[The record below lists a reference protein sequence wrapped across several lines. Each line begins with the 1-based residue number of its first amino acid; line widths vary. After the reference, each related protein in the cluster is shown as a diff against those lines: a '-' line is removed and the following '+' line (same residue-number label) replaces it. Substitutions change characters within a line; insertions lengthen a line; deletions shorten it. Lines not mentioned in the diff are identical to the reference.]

1 MNKQEY
7 LIITFHSLDDAMD
20 LDAKQ
25 TSSMKGRLIPK
36 PSVIDAGC
44 GMCFS
49 CQNKDMEKRF
59 LKMNKQEYLIITFHS
74 LDDAMDLD
82 AKQTSSMKGRLIPKP
97 SVIDA
102 GCGMCFSCQN
112 KDMEKWKIFLEEN
125 QIHYEKIV
133 KVVF

>member
-44 GMCFS
+44 GMCFMS
-49 CQNKDMEKRF
+49 K
-59 LKMNKQEYLIITFHS
+59 
-74 LDDAMDLD
+74 DLD
-82 AKQTSSMKGRLIPKP
+82 E
-97 SVIDA
+97 
-102 GCGMCFSCQN
+102 
-112 KDMEKWKIFLEEN
+112 EKWKLFLEE
-125 QIHYEKIV
+125 QDVLYEDIV
-133 KVVF
+133 RVNF

>member
-1 MNKQEY
+1 MRRFG
-7 LIITFHSLDDAMD
+7 LI
-20 LDAKQ
+20 
-25 TSSMKGRLIPK
+25 
-36 PSVIDAGC
+36 
-44 GMCFS
+44 
-49 CQNKDMEKRF
+49 RF

-82 AKQTSSMKGRLIPKP
+82 AKQTASMKGRLIPKP

-112 KDMEKWKIFLEEN
+112 KEMEKWKIFLEEN

>member
-25 TSSMKGRLIPK
+25 TASMKGRLIPK
-36 PSVIDAGC
+36 SSVIDAGC

-49 CQNKDMEKRF
+49 CQNKE
-59 LKMNKQEYLIITFHS
+59 
-74 LDDAMDLD
+74 
-82 AKQTSSMKGRLIPKP
+82 
-97 SVIDA
+97 V
-102 GCGMCFSCQN
+102 
-112 KDMEKWKIFLEEN
+112 EKWKIFLEEN
-125 QIHYEKIV
+125 QIHYEKIE

>member
-1 MNKQEY
+1 M
-7 LIITFHSLDDAMD
+7 LGL
-20 LDAKQ
+20 
-25 TSSMKGRLIPK
+25 R
-36 PSVIDAGC
+36 
-44 GMCFS
+44 
-49 CQNKDMEKRF
+49 RF

-82 AKQTSSMKGRLIPKP
+82 AKQTVLMKGRLIPKP

-112 KDMEKWKIFLEEN
+112 KEIDKWKIFLKEN

>member
-7 LIITFHSLDDAMD
+7 LIITFHSLDVAMD

-25 TSSMKGRLIPK
+25 TASMKGRLIPK

-44 GMCFS
+44 GMFFS
-49 CQNKDMEKRF
+49 CQNKE
-59 LKMNKQEYLIITFHS
+59 
-74 LDDAMDLD
+74 
-82 AKQTSSMKGRLIPKP
+82 
-97 SVIDA
+97 V
-102 GCGMCFSCQN
+102 
-112 KDMEKWKIFLEEN
+112 EKWKIFLEEN

>member
-1 MNKQEY
+1 MNMQVFG
-7 LIITFHSLDDAMD
+7 LRT
-20 LDAKQ
+20 
-25 TSSMKGRLIPK
+25 
-36 PSVIDAGC
+36 
-44 GMCFS
+44 
-49 CQNKDMEKRF
+49 F

>member
-7 LIITFHSLDDAMD
+7 LIITFPSLDDAMD

-49 CQNKDMEKRF
+49 CQNKE
-59 LKMNKQEYLIITFHS
+59 
-74 LDDAMDLD
+74 
-82 AKQTSSMKGRLIPKP
+82 
-97 SVIDA
+97 
-102 GCGMCFSCQN
+102 
-112 KDMEKWKIFLEEN
+112 MEKWKIFLEEN

>member
-20 LDAKQ
+20 LD
-25 TSSMKGRLIPK
+25 
-36 PSVIDAGC
+36 
-44 GMCFS
+44 
-49 CQNKDMEKRF
+49 
-59 LKMNKQEYLIITFHS
+59 
-74 LDDAMDLD
+74 
-82 AKQTSSMKGRLIPKP
+82 
-97 SVIDA
+97 VIDA

>member
-1 MNKQEY
+1 MLN
-7 LIITFHSLDDAMD
+7 
-20 LDAKQ
+20 
-25 TSSMKGRLIPK
+25 
-36 PSVIDAGC
+36 
-44 GMCFS
+44 
-49 CQNKDMEKRF
+49 
-59 LKMNKQEYLIITFHS
+59 
-74 LDDAMDLD
+74 
-82 AKQTSSMKGRLIPKP
+82 QTSSMKGRLIPKP

>member
-1 MNKQEY
+1 MNMRRFG
-7 LIITFHSLDDAMD
+7 L
-20 LDAKQ
+20 
-25 TSSMKGRLIPK
+25 R
-36 PSVIDAGC
+36 
-44 GMCFS
+44 
-49 CQNKDMEKRF
+49 RF

-82 AKQTSSMKGRLIPKP
+82 AKQTASMKGRLIPKP

-112 KDMEKWKIFLEEN
+112 KEVEKWKIFLEEN

>member
-36 PSVIDAGC
+36 PSVIDAG
-44 GMCFS
+44 
-49 CQNKDMEKRF
+49 R
-59 LKMNKQEYLIITFHS
+59 
-74 LDDAMDLD
+74 
-82 AKQTSSMKGRLIPKP
+82 
-97 SVIDA
+97 
-102 GCGMCFSCQN
+102 GMCFSCQN

>member
-1 MNKQEY
+1 MTMQVFCLRRFLKINKQEY

-25 TSSMKGRLIPK
+25 TASMKGRLIPK

-49 CQNKDMEKRF
+49 CQNKE
-59 LKMNKQEYLIITFHS
+59 
-74 LDDAMDLD
+74 
-82 AKQTSSMKGRLIPKP
+82 
-97 SVIDA
+97 V
-102 GCGMCFSCQN
+102 
-112 KDMEKWKIFLEEN
+112 EKWKIFLEEN

>member
-1 MNKQEY
+1 MNMQVFG
-7 LIITFHSLDDAMD
+7 LT
-20 LDAKQ
+20 
-25 TSSMKGRLIPK
+25 
-36 PSVIDAGC
+36 
-44 GMCFS
+44 
-49 CQNKDMEKRF
+49 RF

-112 KDMEKWKIFLEEN
+112 KEMEKWKIFLEEN

>member
-49 CQNKDMEKRF
+49 CQNKIWKSGRFF
-59 LKMNKQEYLIITFHS
+59 LKKIKFI
-74 LDDAMDLD
+74 
-82 AKQTSSMKGRLIPKP
+82 MKK
-97 SVIDA
+97 
-102 GCGMCFSCQN
+102 
-112 KDMEKWKIFLEEN
+112 
-125 QIHYEKIV
+125 
-133 KVVF
+133 

>member
-44 GMCFS
+44 GMCFLVKIKIWKS
-49 CQNKDMEKRF
+49 GRFFLNENKF
-59 LKMNKQEYLIITFHS
+59 I
-74 LDDAMDLD
+74 
-82 AKQTSSMKGRLIPKP
+82 MKK
-97 SVIDA
+97 
-102 GCGMCFSCQN
+102 
-112 KDMEKWKIFLEEN
+112 
-125 QIHYEKIV
+125 
-133 KVVF
+133 

>member
-1 MNKQEY
+1 MNMRRFG
-7 LIITFHSLDDAMD
+7 LM
-20 LDAKQ
+20 
-25 TSSMKGRLIPK
+25 
-36 PSVIDAGC
+36 
-44 GMCFS
+44 
-49 CQNKDMEKRF
+49 RF

-82 AKQTSSMKGRLIPKP
+82 AKQTASMKGRLIPKP

-112 KDMEKWKIFLEEN
+112 KEVEKWKIFLEEN